1 MRVSASNYEVFTV
14 NYEVFTVNYVVIDC
28 NIFAYYY
35 EDSKNNID
43 FAMTLKK
50 AELVVKSNRLIDA
63 SYRLGLNE
71 QRIILYAICRCREEQ
86 KGLFPD
92 APVVITAEAF
102 AHQFPSIDKSNVYN
116 QLKEAMDDLYDR
128 SVTLY
133 ETDEDTGKE
142 QVSKTRWI
150 SKASYVDGAGRIK
163 VIFTSDV
170 IKYITRLEKEFTSYQ
185 LEKVGNMT
193 SAYAVRIYE
202 MLAQHREIGSRTLN
216 LKWLRE
222 TLQIGPDEYKLT
234 ADFKKWVIEIAVDQI
249 NKHSD
254 LTVSY
259 KPVKTGRAITDF
271 AFKIKDKA
279 RKPKAAGAPTDQGY
293 RDKLEAAGQ
302 QRIPDPV
309 VDDQEEF

>member
-1 MRVSASNYEVFTV
+1 M
-14 NYEVFTVNYVVIDC
+14 
-28 NIFAYYY
+28 
-35 EDSKNNID
+35 
-43 FAMTLKK
+43 KK
-50 AELVVKSNRLIDA
+50 TELVVKSNRLIEA
-63 SYRLGLNE
+63 SYRLTLNE
-71 QRIILYAICRCREEQ
+71 QRIILYSICRCREEQ

-92 APVVITAEAF
+92 APVVITADSF
-102 AHQFPSIDKSNVYN
+102 AKHFPSIDKGHVYH
-116 QLKEAMDDLYDR
+116 QLKEAMDALYDR

-163 VIFTSDV
+163 VVFTPDV

-193 SAYAVRIYE
+193 SSYAVRIYE
-202 MLAQHREIGSRTLN
+202 LLAQHREIGNRTFN

-234 ADFKKWVIEIAVDQI
+234 ADFKKWVIEVAVDQI

-259 KPVKTGRAITDF
+259 KPIKTGRAITDF
-271 AFKIKDKA
+271 AFKIKDKE
-279 RKPKAAGAPTDQGY
+279 RNPKTASAPSDHAY
-293 RDKLEAAGQ
+293 REKLEAAGQ

-309 VDDQEEF
+309 VDDQVEF

>member
-1 MRVSASNYEVFTV
+1 MGKMTYIELD
-14 NYEVFTVNYVVIDC
+14 IDW
-28 NIFAYYY
+28 
-35 EDSKNNID
+35 EL
-43 FAMTLKK
+43 MKK
-50 AELVVKSNRLIDA
+50 QELVVKSNRLVEA
-63 SYRLGLNE
+63 SYRLTLNE

-86 KGLFPD
+86 KGLFPNE
-92 APVVITAEAF
+92 PVVITADAF
-102 AHQFPSIDKSNVYN
+102 AKQFPSIDKTNVYH
-116 QLKEAMDDLYDR
+116 QLKEAMDALYDR

-163 VIFTSDV
+163 VVFTSDV
-170 IKYITRLEKEFTSYQ
+170 IKYVTRLETEFTSYQ

-202 MLAQHREIGSRTLN
+202 LLAQHRDIGHRTLN

-222 TLQIGPDEYKLT
+222 SLQIAPDEYKLT
-234 ADFKKWVIEIAVDQI
+234 TDFVRKVIEVAADQI

-259 KPVKTGRAITDF
+259 KPMKTGRAITDF
-271 AFKIKDKA
+271 AFKIKDKN
-279 RKPKAAGAPTDQGY
+279 RKAKGSGTPSDQAV
-293 RDKLEAAGQ
+293 REKLEALGQ
-302 QRIPDPV
+302 QRLDAV
-309 VDDQEEF
+309 TDEEF

>member
-1 MRVSASNYEVFTV
+1 MLMRKS
-14 NYEVFTVNYVVIDC
+14 
-28 NIFAYYY
+28 
-35 EDSKNNID
+35 
-43 FAMTLKK
+43 
-50 AELVVKSNRLIDA
+50 ELVVKSNRLVEA

-92 APVVITAEAF
+92 APVVITADAF
-102 AHQFPSIDKSNVYN
+102 AQQFPSIDKSNVYH
-116 QLKEAMDDLYDR
+116 QLKEAMDALYER

-163 VIFTSDV
+163 VVFTPDV
-170 IKYITRLEKEFTSYQ
+170 IKYVTRLEKEFTSYQ
-185 LEKVGNMT
+185 LEKVGKMT

-202 MLAQHREIGSRTLN
+202 LLAQHREIGSRTLN

-234 ADFKKWVIEIAVDQI
+234 TNFIRKVIDVAVDQI
-249 NKHSD
+249 NDHSD

-271 AFKIKDKA
+271 AFKIKDKV
-279 RKPKAAGAPTDQGY
+279 RKPKAAGTPSDQVY

-309 VDDQEEF
+309 VDDQVEF